1 MVLLLI
7 VFSPFLF
14 ILVVS
19 LLTLKWRNKWKLI
32 MVFGKKG
39 SGKSTYLVKLAYQH
53 MCKGWNVYSN
63 MPDMMI
69 PGVRV
74 FNTDHIGDF
83 VPPANSLLLC
93 DEVGMVWD
101 NRDYKNFKPA
111 VRDFFKLQRHYK
123 VKVYLASQSYDID
136 KKLRDLCDSMILSVN
151 VLNVFSIGKT
161 IRRAVTLTDPTSEA
175 ESRIAES
182 LKFNPF
188 WNWKYTY
195 IPKWAKY
202 FASFTVPDMPEL
214 PFYEIVCS
222 NPSKQIIKME
232 KQRNKAIRQHVMS
245 EYKKNNKRR
254 KS

>member
-1 MVLLLI
+1 MTLLLI
-7 VFSPFLF
+7 VFSPVLLFLL
-14 ILVVS
+14 IS
-19 LLTLKWRNKWKLI
+19 LLTMKWRNKWRLV

-39 SGKSTYLVKLAYQH
+39 SGKSTYLVKLAVKYLS
-53 MCKGWNVYSN
+53 KGWLVYSN

-83 VPPANSLLLC
+83 IPPENSLLLC

-101 NRDYKNFKPA
+101 NRDYKKFKPS

-123 VKVYLASQSYDID
+123 VMVYLASQSYDID

-161 IRRAVTLTDPTSEA
+161 IRRTVTLTEPTSEA

-188 WNWKYTY
+188 WSWKYTY

-202 FASFTVPDMPEL
+202 FSSFTVPPMPEL
-214 PFYEIVCS
+214 PFDEIVCS
-222 NPSKQIIKME
+222 CPDRQLRKME
-232 KQRNKAIRQHVMS
+232 KARNKSIARNT
-245 EYKKNNKRR
+245 EKEKRR
-254 KS
+254 SS